1 MMLSLSNTTLAER
14 GSYDWSKRTFGRIV
28 LHASAPQGE

>member
-1 MMLSLSNTTLAER
+1 MLLSLSNTTPER
-14 GSYDWSKRTFGRIV
+14 GSYDWSKRTFGRIA